1 MVDRICRLGVRW
13 VVKGLLNKNYQ
24 LGLDSNLHAGV
35 WVSLQ
40 SCFEQESQDRWFEIR
55 FTSLVGDWIAGSAL
69 DRIGSFSSK
78 SHS

>member
-40 SCFEQESQDRWFEIR
+40 SRFKQESLDRWFGIK
-55 FTSLVGDWIAGSAL
+55 FTSLVWDWIAGSAL
-69 DRIGSFSSK
+69 DRIGGVSSE
-78 SHS
+78 SHF

>member
-13 VVKGLLNKNYQ
+13 VVEGLLNKNYQ
-24 LGLDSNLHAGV
+24 LGLDSNLHVVV

-40 SCFEQESQDRWFEIR
+40 SGFEQESLDRCSRIK

-69 DRIGSFSSK
+69 DRVGGLSSK
-78 SHS
+78 LHS